1 MYFIKIKLKGYL
13 KNINENTVE
22 NIDTIAIK
30 NQNTITYNIDSTI
43 HKIKIFE
50 NKILLS
56 RNNKQFSYELT
67 FELSKENITEYYI
80 KDLSTSFDI
89 KVQTTYLL
97 IENKKIEI
105 HYRILDSNEEYLYLI
120 EMSD

>member
-13 KNINENTVE
+13 KNINLNKVE

-80 KDLSTSFDI
+80 KELSTSFDI